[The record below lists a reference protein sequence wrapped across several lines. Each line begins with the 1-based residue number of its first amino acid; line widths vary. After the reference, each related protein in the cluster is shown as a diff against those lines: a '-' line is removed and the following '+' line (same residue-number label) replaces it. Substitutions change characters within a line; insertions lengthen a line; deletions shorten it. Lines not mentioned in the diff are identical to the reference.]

1 MIANFTKI
9 GDIIK
14 VMFAIAM
21 YLHCWFPRFSH
32 NQFVLGLLRF
42 IVEGGLRLKS

>member
-21 YLHCWFPRFSH
+21 YHHCWFSRFSH
-32 NQFVLGLLRF
+32 NQFVLGLVRL
-42 IVEGGLRLKS
+42 IVEGGLRVKS